1 MSTMKVLNMA
11 GAEVGTVELNDAI
24 FGIEPNPT
32 VVHEVVKN
40 HLANCRQGTQSALT
54 RAEVSGGG
62 RKPWRQ
68 KGTGHA
74 RQGSTRAPQWT
85 HGGIVFAPKPR
96 SYSYVLNKKVKRLA
110 MKSALSAKAAAGEI
124 IVIDSIKMDA
134 IKTKDFRA
142 FLSAVKADGKSL
154 VVTPAKDETVIKSAR
169 NIPGVETAMAGLINV
184 YDILKAKYLVLDKE
198 ALAVIQEVFAY
209 WLTYTTSSSAP
220 SSPSAPWKPPRI
232 RSTSLKWLPPPA
244 RSRSRTPWS
253 RSSA

>member
-1 MSTMKVLNMA
+1 MSSIKVLNMA
-11 GAEVGTVELNDAI
+11 GAEVGSMELNDAI
-24 FGIEPNPT
+24 FGIEPNKT

-124 IVIDSIKMDA
+124 IVVDSIKLDS

-142 FLSAVKADGKSL
+142 FLNAVKADGKSL
-154 VVTPAKDETVIKSAR
+154 VVTPAKDEVVVKSAR
-169 NIPGVETAMAGLINV
+169 NIPGVETTMANLMNV

-198 ALAVIQEVFAY
+198 ALAVIEEVFA
-209 WLTYTTSSSAP
+209 
-220 SSPSAPWKPPRI
+220 
-232 RSTSLKWLPPPA
+232 
-244 RSRSRTPWS
+244 
-253 RSSA
+253 

>member
-1 MSTMKVLNMA
+1 MSTINVLNMA
-11 GAEVGTVELNDAI
+11 GAEVGTVELNDSI
-24 FGIEPNPT
+24 FGVEPNT
-32 VVHEVVKN
+32 AVVHEVVKN

-62 RKPWRQ
+62 KKPWRQ

-124 IVIDSIKMDA
+124 IVIDSIKMDS

-142 FLSAVKADGKSL
+142 FLNAVKADGKSL
-154 VVTPAKDETVIKSAR
+154 VVTPAKDEIVVKSAR
-169 NIPGVETAMAGLINV
+169 NIPGVETSMANLINV

-198 ALAVIQEVFAY
+198 ALTVIEEVFA
-209 WLTYTTSSSAP
+209 
-220 SSPSAPWKPPRI
+220 
-232 RSTSLKWLPPPA
+232 
-244 RSRSRTPWS
+244 
-253 RSSA
+253 

>member
-1 MSTMKVLNMA
+1 MT

-24 FGIEPNPT
+24 FGVEPNMS

-96 SYSYVLNKKVKRLA
+96 DYSYVLNKKVKRLA
-110 MKSALSAKAAAGEI
+110 LKSVLSAKAAEGKLV
-124 IVIDSIKMDA
+124 VIDSIKMDA
-134 IKTKDFRA
+134 IKTADFRK
-142 FLSAVKADGKSL
+142 FLSAVKVDGKAV
-154 VVTPAKDETVIKSAR
+154 VVTREVDNVIVKSAR
-169 NIPGVETAMAGLINV
+169 NIPGVLTTVANILSV
-184 YDILKAKYLVLDKE
+184 YDIINAQYLVVDQA
-198 ALAVIQEVFAY
+198 ALAKIEEVYA
-209 WLTYTTSSSAP
+209 
-220 SSPSAPWKPPRI
+220 
-232 RSTSLKWLPPPA
+232 
-244 RSRSRTPWS
+244 
-253 RSSA
+253 

>member
-1 MSTMKVLNMA
+1 MSTIKVLNMA
-11 GAEVGTVELNDAI
+11 GAEVGTVELNDGI
-24 FGIEPNPT
+24 FGIEPNT
-32 VVHEVVKN
+32 AVVHEVVKN

-62 RKPWRQ
+62 KKPWRQ

-124 IVIDSIKMDA
+124 IVIDSIKMDS

-142 FLSAVKADGKSL
+142 FLNAVKADGKSL
-154 VVTPAKDETVIKSAR
+154 VVTPAKDEVVVKSAR
-169 NIPGVETAMAGLINV
+169 NIPGVVTSMANLINV

-198 ALAVIQEVFAY
+198 ALTVIEEVFA
-209 WLTYTTSSSAP
+209 
-220 SSPSAPWKPPRI
+220 
-232 RSTSLKWLPPPA
+232 
-244 RSRSRTPWS
+244 
-253 RSSA
+253 